1 MTDSQSKSGKPLVSW
16 ALYDWA
22 NSAYATTVMAGFFPL
37 FFKQYWS
44 HDTPVTTSTFYLGLG
59 NSLASLIIVIA
70 APVLGALADQGNLRK
85 RMLASFACTGI
96 LACIGFFFV
105 GQGMWP
111 AAIALYVIGI
121 IGFSGANVFYDAML
135 VLVSPPDRRHRDS
148 AFGFALG
155 YLGGGVLF
163 LLNVIMTLKPAWFGL
178 ADAAEAVKW
187 SFLSV
192 GVWWAVFSIPL
203 LLNVKET
210 DDSNS
215 QSLSA
220 QGKPPFAVLVRQS
233 FSSLLTTIK
242 SIRQHRNVWLFLLA
256 YWLYIDGVATI
267 IRMAVDFG
275 LSIGLPS
282 NTLITALLM
291 VQFIGFPATIYF
303 GRLAE
308 RIGARRGLWI
318 ALWVYVIATGYA
330 AVAMTSSLEFYV
342 LAVALGLVQGAT
354 QSLSR
359 SLFSNLIPQEK
370 SGEYFGFMN
379 MMGKAAAV
387 VGPVLVGAVAYLSKE
402 PRLGLLSILILFFA
416 GMWMLR
422 YVEEPVHSSGG

>member
-1 MTDSQSKSGKPLVSW
+1 MNNPQHSDRRSLWSW

-44 HDTPVTTSTFYLGLG
+44 ADTPVTTSTFYLGLG
-59 NSLASLIIVIA
+59 NSLASLLIVIA
-70 APVLGALADQGNLRK
+70 APLLGALADQGSLRK
-85 RMLASFACTGI
+85 RMLASLASVGM
-96 LACIGFFFV
+96 LACVGFFFV

-111 AAIALYVIGI
+111 AAIILYVIGI

-135 VLVSPPDRRHRDS
+135 VLVSPAERRHRDS
-148 AFGFALG
+148 AFGFAMG
-155 YLGGGVLF
+155 YLGGGLLF
-163 LLNVIMTLKPAWFGL
+163 LVNVVMTLKPALFGL

-192 GVWWAVFSIPL
+192 GIWWAIFTIPIL
-203 LLNVKET
+203 LFVREQDEDTT
-210 DDSNS
+210 DK
-215 QSLSA
+215 QRPPLPALTRSA
-220 QGKPPFAVLVRQS
+220 FASVWATL
-233 FSSLLTTIK
+233 K
-242 SIRQHRNVWLFLLA
+242 SIRQHRNAWLFLLA

-267 IRMAVDFG
+267 IRMAVDYG
-275 LSIGLPS
+275 LSIGLPA

-291 VQFIGFPATIYF
+291 VQFIGFPATIF
-303 GRLAE
+303 AGRIAE

-318 ALWVYVIATGYA
+318 ALWVYVIATGC
-330 AVAMTSSLEFYV
+330 AVFMTSSVEFYI
-342 LAVALGLVQGAT
+342 LAIALGLVQGAV

-359 SLFSNLIPQEK
+359 SLFSHLIPVEK

-387 VGPVLVGAVAYLSKE
+387 VGPIMVGYVAFLTNDS
-402 PRLGLLSILILFFA
+402 RLGLLSILILFFA

-422 YVEEPVHSSGG
+422 LVDEPEHSSPAAG

>member
-1 MTDSQSKSGKPLVSW
+1 MTDNPSTTRKPLISW

-44 HDTPVTTSTFYLGLG
+44 QDTPVTTSTFYLGLG

-85 RMLASFACTGI
+85 RMLASFACAGI

-105 GQGMWP
+105 GKGLWP

-155 YLGGGVLF
+155 YLGGGLLF
-163 LLNVIMTLKPAWFGL
+163 LVNVIMTIKPALFGL

-203 LLNVKET
+203 LLNVKEA
-210 DDSNS
+210 D
-215 QSLSA
+215 QSAEQALSA
-220 QGKPPFAVLVRQS
+220 HDKPPFTVLVRGA
-233 FSSLLTTIK
+233 FASLLTTIK

-256 YWLYIDGVATI
+256 YWLCIDGVATI
-267 IRMAVDFG
+267 IRMAVDYG
-275 LSIGLPS
+275 LSIGLPANS
-282 NTLITALLM
+282 LITALLM
-291 VQFIGFPATIYF
+291 VQFIGFPATIFF

-318 ALWVYVIATGYA
+318 ALWVYVVATGYA
-330 AVAMTSSLEFYV
+330 VFMTSSTEFYV

-387 VGPVLVGAVAYLSKE
+387 VGPVLVGVVAYLTKD
-402 PRLGLLSILILFFA
+402 PRIGLLSILILFFA

-422 YVEEPVHSSGG
+422 LVEEPEHS